1 MNYENKRLAGLLF
14 FVGVVQFVLA
24 VVVSE
29 AVYSGYSVG
38 QQVMSDLGDWS
49 LAGNFAAIFDVSV
62 MLLGMFVI
70 VGAYFIQREF
80 KNRLFTSLV
89 VMLGVGCVGVG
100 VVAENIFLPIHLI
113 FALVAFVFGAAS
125 AIISYKFEK
134 PPLSYIS
141 VILGAVTL
149 SAVVLFN
156 LGYSVDSGFYLG
168 LGLGGMERFI
178 IYPVLLWVLGFG
190 AYLIGNPSDTATT
203 SNT

>member
-1 MNYENKRLAGLLF
+1 MNYDNKRIAGLLF

-49 LAGNFAAIFDVSV
+49 LAGNFATIFDVSV

-89 VMLGVGCVGVG
+89 VMIGVGCVGAG
-100 VVAENIFLPIHLI
+100 VVAENVFLPIHLI

-125 AIISYKFEK
+125 AIMSYKFVK
-134 PPLSYIS
+134 SPLSYIS

-149 SAVVLFN
+149 SAVVLSN

-168 LGLGGMERFI
+168 LGFGGMERFI
-178 IYPVLLWVLGFG
+178 IYPILLWALGFG
-190 AYLIGNPSDTATT
+190 AYLIGDSSDTATT
-203 SNT
+203 SKA